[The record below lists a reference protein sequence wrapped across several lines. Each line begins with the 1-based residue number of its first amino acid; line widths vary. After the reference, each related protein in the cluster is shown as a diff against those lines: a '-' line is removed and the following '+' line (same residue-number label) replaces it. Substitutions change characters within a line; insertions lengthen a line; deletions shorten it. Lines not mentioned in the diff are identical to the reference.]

1 MLTFKEKISK
11 NYINALGW
19 STKEKYILLESD
31 DWGAIR
37 MPSISTYNLFIEKK
51 IPVNDLH
58 IDKYDSLESEE
69 DLKALFETLE
79 KFIDKKGNPAALTA
93 YHVVANPNF
102 AAIEANERKKYVYE
116 TILETYARNPHT
128 VKSFDLIKQG
138 ISKGIYIPQFHG
150 REHIQVKRW
159 MEAINSDSKK
169 EQLAYS
175 TQAIISTFG
184 KDDLKPYKKDY
195 FKGFDYDTEQETKE
209 IEEIHRDGLKLFKE
223 IFGMVSLTF
232 TAQGS
237 VWGDHL
243 LPMLKEEGVR
253 LIAGQQLHPY
263 EKTGYKTINKYW
275 GSKNK
280 LNQLHW
286 RRNCLFEPAR
296 NQDFD
301 WVSKCLSE
309 IEIAFRWGKPAVIS
323 AHREN
328 FIGSI
333 FEENRFQSL
342 EKLELLLTKVL
353 QKWPNVQFINSAQ
366 LADIMLNKE
375 TK

>member
-138 ISKGIYIPQFHG
+138 ISKEYIYHNFMG
-150 REHIQVKRW
+150 
-159 MEAINSDSKK
+159 
-169 EQLAYS
+169 
-175 TQAIISTFG
+175 
-184 KDDLKPYKKDY
+184 
-195 FKGFDYDTEQETKE
+195 
-209 IEEIHRDGLKLFKE
+209 
-223 IFGMVSLTF
+223 VSIY
-232 TAQGS
+232 
-237 VWGDHL
+237 
-243 LPMLKEEGVR
+243 R
-253 LIAGQQLHPY
+253 
-263 EKTGYKTINKYW
+263 
-275 GSKNK
+275 
-280 LNQLHW
+280 
-286 RRNCLFEPAR
+286 
-296 NQDFD
+296 
-301 WVSKCLSE
+301 
-309 IEIAFRWGKPAVIS
+309 
-323 AHREN
+323 
-328 FIGSI
+328 
-333 FEENRFQSL
+333 
-342 EKLELLLTKVL
+342 
-353 QKWPNVQFINSAQ
+353 
-366 LADIMLNKE
+366 
-375 TK
+375 